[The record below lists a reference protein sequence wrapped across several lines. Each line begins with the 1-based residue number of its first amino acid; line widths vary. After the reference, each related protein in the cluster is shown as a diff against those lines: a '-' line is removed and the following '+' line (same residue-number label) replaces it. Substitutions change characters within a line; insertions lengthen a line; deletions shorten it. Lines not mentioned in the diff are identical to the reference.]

1 MKKEWVI
8 NQDAFDTM
16 LDWLDVDRERAGC
29 KYEAI
34 RLRLIKIFTCR
45 GCQDAEELADEAINR
60 VIARIVK
67 IADGYQ
73 GDPAL
78 YFYGVSQKV
87 FLEYS
92 RKTRGPLAHVPIDSI
107 AVSLSTPAVVLA
119 EDIESEYRCLEHCLE
134 RLPLES
140 RNMVVQYYQQERQ
153 AKIDHRKKLADELG
167 IAVNALRIRAHRIRL
182 ALQQCVQDCLQQQ
195 PAN

>member
-8 NQDAFDTM
+8 DQDAFDRM
-16 LDWLDVDRERAGC
+16 LDWLDADRERAGC

-45 GCQDAEELADEAINR
+45 GCQDAEELADESINR
-60 VIARIVK
+60 VIARIVE
-67 IADGYQ
+67 IADDYK

-107 AVSLSTPAVVLA
+107 TVNLSTPAKVPA
-119 EDIESEYRCLEHCLE
+119 EEVETEYYCLEHCLD
-134 RLPLES
+134 RLSPKS
-140 RNMVVQYYQQERQ
+140 RNLVVRYYQQDRQ
-153 AKIDHRKKLADELG
+153 AKIDHRKKLAGELG
-167 IAVNALRIRAHRIRL
+167 IAVNALRLRAHRIRIT
-182 ALQQCVQDCLQQQ
+182 LQQCLLDCLEQQ
-195 PAN
+195 PVH

>member
-8 NQDAFDTM
+8 DQDAFDRM
-16 LDWLDVDRERAGC
+16 LDWLDADRERAGC

-45 GCQDAEELADEAINR
+45 GCQDAEELADESINR
-60 VIARIVK
+60 VIARIVE
-67 IADGYQ
+67 IADDYQ

-107 AVSLSTPAVVLA
+107 TVNLSTPAKVPA
-119 EDIESEYRCLEHCLE
+119 EEVETEYYCLEHCLD
-134 RLPLES
+134 RLSPKS
-140 RNMVVQYYQQERQ
+140 RNLVVRYYQQDRQ
-153 AKIDHRKKLADELG
+153 AKIDHRKKLAGELG
-167 IAVNALRIRAHRIRL
+167 IAVNALRLRAHRIRIT
-182 ALQQCVQDCLQQQ
+182 LQQCLLDCLEQQ
-195 PAN
+195 PVH

>member
-8 NQDAFDTM
+8 SQEAFDTM
-16 LDWLDVDRERAGC
+16 LDWLDTDRERAGS

-45 GCQDAEELADEAINR
+45 GCQAAEELADETINR
-60 VIARIVK
+60 VIARIVE

-92 RKTRGPLAHVPIDSI
+92 RKTRGPSAHVPIDSTT
-107 AVSLSTPAVVLA
+107 VNLSTPAEVLT
-119 EDIESEYRCLEHCLE
+119 EDIETEYHCLE
-134 RLPLES
+134 RCLDRLPPES
-140 RNMVVQYYQQERQ
+140 RNMVV
-153 AKIDHRKKLADELG
+153 
-167 IAVNALRIRAHRIRL
+167 
-182 ALQQCVQDCLQQQ
+182 
-195 PAN
+195 